1 MANKRQSSISVRRF
15 PAQAYITL
23 TVFSFALTV
32 FFPTSPLLLLCS
44 LFFLLHFPFL
54 LLLFFIIFFLTRVS
68 SFSSVSAENRCR
80 AKNSATER
88 WKRRNLVHRPPIPP
102 PHPPPTPL
110 QKKVEKE
117 QNSNQK
123 KSSIMKVQRK
133 ERKKTK
139 QRWRKQHLT
148 AALSIDFFVP
158 IQPSISICHIY
169 QMRQSLRQE
178 FWLGQFSGAQNWL
191 PLIGYC

>member
-148 AALSIDFFVP
+148 AALFFCSNSTINFDLPHLSDATISATGILTGP
-158 IQPSISICHIY
+158 I
-169 QMRQSLRQE
+169 
-178 FWLGQFSGAQNWL
+178 FWSSKLVASYWL
-191 PLIGYC
+191 LLDY